1 MSATK
6 RYNSQQ
12 QEKSTM
18 ESLTYPSAYF
28 NDGGVD
34 TQQVYIAYD
43 QLGMIIGVYR
53 CIETAIDKAAT
64 EVSTHM
70 LDQVHVEVS
79 DVAIFVEGEKGR
91 KVTIL
96 IEQLR

>member
-1 MSATK
+1 
-6 RYNSQQ
+6 
-12 QEKSTM
+12 M

-53 CIETAIDKAAT
+53 CIETAIDK
-64 EVSTHM
+64 
-70 LDQVHVEVS
+70 
-79 DVAIFVEGEKGR
+79 GR
-91 KVTIL
+91 D
-96 IEQLR
+96 

>member
-1 MSATK
+1 
-6 RYNSQQ
+6 
-12 QEKSTM
+12 M

-53 CIETAIDKAAT
+53 CIETAIDKVLRLKCQRT
-64 EVSTHM
+64 YSIRFM
-70 LDQVHVEVS
+70 LKYLMIH
-79 DVAIFVEGEKGR
+79 IC
-91 KVTIL
+91 
-96 IEQLR
+96 